1 MAVPESK
8 SQLLE
13 DDDTALLPEVPEGE
27 AKEDEEFVDLHATP
41 EPEQKPA
48 AKAPAKAAAPKKEDI
63 PGEAAGDEEI
73 PADLKGKTPA
83 QLAKMY
89 RDAQSLIGRQ
99 GQELGEFRRKADQ
112 LIQASLAAIAAK
124 KEAAPAAKV
133 DAPAEQDDTEFFA
146 KPKEAIAR
154 AIAEHP
160 LIKQLTAQM
169 SQAEKDKVIN
179 VATTNTERFNKA
191 HPDAPQIIQD
201 PEFRAWVGASKVR
214 QQLLAQAHS
223 KFDFD
228 AGDEVFSTWKALKGV
243 KAAPA
248 AGEGTSETDAAT
260 AASEAARALAKRKQ
274 ALNAAKTPTGGNGV
288 QNKGGAKKIYR
299 RADVLKLMEQDPD
312 RYEALS
318 GEIQQ
323 AYAEGRVR

>member
-48 AKAPAKAAAPKKEDI
+48 AKAVAKAAAPKKEDGA
-63 PGEAAGDEEI
+63 GEASGDEEI

-124 KEAAPAAKV
+124 KEAAPAAKEV
-133 DAPAEQDDTEFFA
+133 PAEQDDTEFFA

-160 LIKQLTAQM
+160 TIKKIAETLGQV
-169 SQAEKDKVIN
+169 EKDKAVSI
-179 VATTNTERFNKA
+179 ATSNTERFNKA
-191 HPDAPQIIQD
+191 HPDAAQIIQD
-201 PEFRAWVGASKVR
+201 PEFRQWVGASKVR
-214 QQLLAQAHS
+214 QQLLTQAHS

-248 AGEGTSETDAAT
+248 AAEGASETDAAT

-288 QNKGGAKKIYR
+288 QNKGAAKKIYR

-318 GEIQQ
+318 GEIQL
-323 AYAEGRVR
+323 AYQEGRVR